1 MQELMDMQKSE
12 PATPSPFTQPFNQL
26 NIQSSPSQSMSNL
39 SASSQNYDQTS
50 RRDSIAVSE
59 GDVLLEPSSAGGSP
73 GKVDP
78 SEGRP
83 RAGSSERP
91 PPVAARPSRS
101 SRHDKLEETPTPTEL
116 TTTCSQDSGIES
128 MGAPGHRQGNNF
140 SKMKTMLEQRMGI
153 REDGGSE
160 EEESTPPPHPV
171 EAPRPSSPKPHGK
184 AVPPPPIPKRAS
196 SNNLSAGGR
205 EVSPLLQ
212 SHHQT
217 HHEDTDYVNEIPPPV
232 PQHRNS
238 RTGK

>member
-1 MQELMDMQKSE
+1 MH
-12 PATPSPFTQPFNQL
+12 
-26 NIQSSPSQSMSNL
+26 
-39 SASSQNYDQTS
+39 
-50 RRDSIAVSE
+50 
-59 GDVLLEPSSAGGSP
+59 VLLEPSSAGGSP

-101 SRHDKLEETPTPTEL
+101 SRHEKLEETPTPTEL

-196 SNNLSAGGR
+196 STNLSAGGR

-238 RTGK
+238 RTGRE